1 MRIVLEGITPADGE
15 SGSWMPGF
23 AGALTD
29 DQIVTLVRYLR
40 VDLAKAPEWPDVP
53 AELAKVQREREQ
65 SAVMAPR

>member
-1 MRIVLEGITPADGE
+1 
-15 SGSWMPGF
+15 MPGF